1 MAKYSYRRKLLLYY
15 LSVFTIFL
23 LISISFQYLRE
34 KRFQVEKLE
43 TTLDNIAEITGK
55 YIYNNNIQRSR
66 QYRFIDSLKSLIPLA
81 DTRITVISKEGKVL
95 YDSFIKDYQKLE
107 NHRNRPELITA
118 DKNAKGASIRQSSS
132 TGQTYYYYA
141 KKMDDYYVRTAVLY
155 NMTVTTFLKAN
166 QDFFY
171 FSFFL
176 FLAILVLLWFVTNQF
191 TLSISK
197 LQEFAINASTQ
208 KNIDTNISFPTN
220 EIGVIGKQILRIYD
234 NLQETQLELSKEKE
248 RLFRH
253 LYIINEGVAIFSADK
268 KKLLS
273 NQHFMN
279 YINVIAEKSIDGDF
293 DIFKL
298 KDFEEIN
305 AFLAPYLYLD
315 QQLPKSNEL
324 EKQIKIQQDQK
335 YFLIKCIIFY
345 DKSFEIIITDIT
357 KREKNKIIKEQM
369 TSNIAHELKTPISAI
384 QAFLETVLANPKI
397 EAEKKVYFIQKA
409 FYQTE
414 RLNRLIQDITTINK
428 LETEVDFFEKKRVSL
443 YDIIMEIRETTE
455 LRMEARKME
464 LSCNFPMDITIM
476 GNKEFVYSIFQNLV
490 ENSINYAGIGTKIKI
505 SKYHEDKNFYYFS
518 YFDNGMGIPEEH
530 LNRIFER
537 FYRVDSG
544 RSRKQG
550 GTGLGLSI
558 VKNAVLFHKGE
569 ISAKSRKKGGVEFLF
584 SLRKR

>member
-155 NMTVTTFLKAN
+155 NMTVITFLKAN

>member
-55 YIYNNNIQRSR
+55 YIKNNNIQRSR
-66 QYRFIDSLKSLIPLA
+66 QYQFIDSLKSIIPLA

-107 NHRNRPELITA
+107 NHSNRPELITA
-118 DKNAKGASIRQSSS
+118 GKDTKGASIRQSSS
-132 TGQTYYYYA
+132 TGKTYYYYA
-141 KKMDDYYVRTAVLY
+141 KKMDNYYIRTAVIY
-155 NMTVTTFLKAN
+155 NMTVITFLKAN

-176 FLAILVLLWFVTNQF
+176 FLAILCLLWFVTNQF

-253 LYIINEGVAIFSADK
+253 LYIINEGVAIFSSDK

-298 KDFEEIN
+298 KDFKEIN

-315 QQLPKSNEL
+315 QKLPKSNEL

-397 EAEKKVYFIQKA
+397 EAEKKIYFIQKA

-518 YFDNGMGIPEEH
+518 YFDDGMGIPEEH